1 MSVLLGRL
9 SDRPTTN
16 QYEYYVDDISDL
28 NYLPTR
34 KDGKLI
40 PSVLEKYKSHIPAM
54 GSLCLVI
61 NTSQVFCLSS
71 NGWKE
76 LCDNNGIIKNKK
88 ILSVA
93 NNQDVTCVL
102 SNFINTYVGKYKE
115 I

>member
-1 MSVLLGRL
+1 MSILLGRL

-34 KDGKLI
+34 KEGKLI

-54 GSLCLVI
+54 SSLCLVI

-71 NGWKE
+71 NGWVE
-76 LCDNNGIIKNKK
+76 LCDDNTSTKDKK
-88 ILSVA
+88 SSSVI
-93 NNQDVTCVL
+93 NNQNVVGILNNLIT
-102 SNFINTYVGKYKE
+102 TYVGVYKE